1 MLYVRAHVVKGA
13 IPSMANVAPPPDPPL
28 PLSET
33 DPGGLPGREPPVTD
47 EELHDY
53 VRRNL
58 ISGLVALG
66 ALIGALAITGRYFET
81 ELLLVTTTVYEH
93 LGFAGLAAI
102 LAVTDSFISPFP
114 PDLLLVVIA
123 KSQLAQTWWLAVPA
137 LGVLS
142 SASGLLGWAI
152 SRRVG
157 NTRIPR
163 LIFGRFQRYNA
174 ALVERYGTLAVALGA
189 VTPIPFS
196 VTCWTAGMF
205 RLPFER
211 LAWVTLLR
219 IPRFVAYYLMIEW
232 SVNLF

>member
-1 MLYVRAHVVKGA
+1 
-13 IPSMANVAPPPDPPL
+13 MASLAPPPETPL
-28 PLSET
+28 PLSEP
-33 DPGGLPGREPPVTD
+33 DPSGTPGTEPPVTN

-58 ISGLVALG
+58 ISGLVALA
-66 ALIGALAITGRYFET
+66 ALIGALALTSRYFER
-81 ELLLVTTTVYEH
+81 ELILVTTTVYEH

-102 LAVTDSFISPFP
+102 LGVTDSVISPIP
-114 PDLLLVVIA
+114 PDLLLVVVA
-123 KSQLAQTWWLAVPA
+123 KSKLAETWWIVVPT

-142 SASGLLGWAI
+142 SLSGLLGWAI

-157 NTRIPR
+157 RTRLPQ
-163 LIFGRFQRYNA
+163 LLFGRFQRYNA

-211 LAWVTLLR
+211 VAWVTLLR
-219 IPRFVAYYLMIEW
+219 IPRFVGYYLLIRW
-232 SVNLF
+232 SVSLF